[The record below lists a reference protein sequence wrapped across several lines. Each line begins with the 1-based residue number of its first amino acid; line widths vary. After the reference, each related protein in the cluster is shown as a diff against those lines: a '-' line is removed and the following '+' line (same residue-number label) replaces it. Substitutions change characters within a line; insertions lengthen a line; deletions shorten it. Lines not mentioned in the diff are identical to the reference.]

1 MTNINPS
8 EAEHLNPAYKIEIA
22 PQQTDA
28 NQVSSVKKTNALSV
42 STVRL
47 SLLSST
53 RSVYNA
59 RSLNLFT
66 QFQQFYST
74 FSDLFNN
81 APTISISFPLEHFDN
96 FIYTQGL
103 SVVVVE
109 NNLTAIQIMYLRSK
123 VYK

>member
-53 RSVYNA
+53 WSVYNA
-59 RSLNLFT
+59 RSLNLSILLNFT
-66 QFQQFYST
+66 ALFQN
-74 FSDLFNN
+74 FSIMHL
-81 APTISISFPLEHFDN
+81 PISISFPLKHFYN

>member
-1 MTNINPS
+1 MTNINRS

-59 RSLNLFT
+59 RSLNLSILLNFT
-66 QFQQFYST
+66 ALFQN
-74 FSDLFNN
+74 FSIMHL
-81 APTISISFPLEHFDN
+81 PISISFPLEHFYN
-96 FIYTQGL
+96 FIYKQGL

>member
-66 QFQQFYST
+66 QFYST

-81 APTISISFPLEHFDN
+81 APT
-96 FIYTQGL
+96 
-103 SVVVVE
+103 
-109 NNLTAIQIMYLRSK
+109 YLYLFSSQAL
-123 VYK
+123 